1 MNGTAAGLLVTA
13 AAVAALGVAALVHR
27 RDSLGAFVGVA
38 LLLAAVTSAL
48 VGFAATAPTTAAA
61 AQLQA
66 AAVVVELLS
75 AVTLPGAVAVGLVLR
90 RRAGSDLLELAAP
103 RPADQEPEGPQI
115 ELPTAPADPTPPTG
129 EPEDALEPGS

>member
-1 MNGTAAGLLVTA
+1 MNGTAAGLLVTS

-27 RDSLGAFVGVA
+27 RDSLGAFAGVA

-48 VGFAATAPTTAAA
+48 VGFAATAPTTAAG

-75 AVTLPGAVAVGLVLR
+75 AVTLPGAVAVALVLR
-90 RRAGSDLLELAAP
+90 RRTGSDLLELAAP
-103 RPADQEPEGPQI
+103 RTAVQEPDGPRI
-115 ELPTAPADPTPPTG
+115 ELPMADADPAPPPG
-129 EPEDALEPGS
+129 EPEEGVEPGS

>member
-1 MNGTAAGLLVTA
+1 VNGTAAALLVTA

-27 RDSLGAFVGVA
+27 RDSLGAVAGLA

-48 VGFAATAPTTAAA
+48 VGFAATAPSVAAA

-75 AVTLPGAVAVGLVLR
+75 AVTLPGAVAIALVLR
-90 RRAGSDLLELAAP
+90 RRTGSDLLELAAP
-103 RPADQEPEGPQI
+103 RRADRELPSPQI
-115 ELPTAPADPTPPTG
+115 EPPPAAAEPGPLPEAPQD
-129 EPEDALEPGS
+129 DLEPGS

>member
-75 AVTLPGAVAVGLVLR
+75 AVTLPGAVAVALVLR
-90 RRAGSDLLELAAP
+90 RRTGSDLLELAAP
-103 RPADQEPEGPQI
+103 RTADQEPEVAQVEP
-115 ELPTAPADPTPPTG
+115 PTEDADPAPPPDET
-129 EPEDALEPGS
+129 EDALEPGS